1 MNNTRI
7 ALVTGASRG
16 IGAAIAQRLVQDGFH
31 VAITYSKN
39 AEKAQQLVADI
50 NAKGGKAIAIQSDAT
65 DPKAQAALVDIV
77 IQRFG
82 RLDVLVNNAG
92 IVIPA
97 QLPDA
102 TDEDFDQ
109 QFNVNVRAVF
119 IVSRAASK
127 VLPEGGRI
135 INVGSVDGHRLANP
149 GFSIYG
155 ATKAALS
162 LLTQGWARDLA
173 PKGITVNNIQ
183 PGPIDTDLN
192 PKDGPFSA
200 TLTPATAL
208 NRYGTPNDVA
218 SLVSYLASP
227 QSNYITGA
235 NINVDGGWSA

>member
-1 MNNTRI
+1 
-7 ALVTGASRG
+7 VTGASRG
-16 IGAAIAQRLVQDGFH
+16 IGAAIAQRLVEDGFQ

-39 AEKAQQLVADI
+39 ADKADKLVADI
-50 NAKGGKAIAIQSDAT
+50 KAKGGIAIAIQSDAA
-65 DPKAQAALVDIV
+65 DPKAQAALVATV
-77 IQRFG
+77 IQHFG

-92 IVIPA
+92 IVLPA
-97 QLPDA
+97 TLPDA
-102 TDEDFDQ
+102 TDESFDL

-135 INVGSVDGHRLANP
+135 INIGSVNGHRLALP
-149 GFSIYG
+149 SLSIYG

-173 PKGITVNNIQ
+173 PKGITVNNVQ
-183 PGPIDTDLN
+183 PGPIDTDMN

-200 TLTPATAL
+200 ALTPATAL
-208 NRYGTPNDVA
+208 NRYGTPNDIA
-218 SLVSYLASP
+218 SLVSFLASP